1 MHFQVGPSAE
11 EACQEFCFSAK
22 VHKISGLEI
31 CQERLLCK
39 LALTA
44 WNTPSRTVFQESA
57 KAVVRLT
64 EEFSL
69 DLLRHFMPSA
79 KANVRTRISYDFGI
93 PEELNQNQENPWCGG
108 DMQKQHFSRGG
119 LT

>member
-1 MHFQVGPSAE
+1 MILNVSGYFQPMHFQVGPSAE

-57 KAVVRLT
+57 KAVMRLT

-93 PEELNQNQENPWCGG
+93 P
-108 DMQKQHFSRGG
+108 
-119 LT
+119 